1 MEVITR
7 GAVCY
12 KQTNNNNI
20 SILSFIKKKA
30 IKLVHKSM

>member
-7 GAVCY
+7 GAVSY
-12 KQTNNNNI
+12 KQTNNNI